1 MKLSQRLGQIDKLIT
16 RQYDHIWD
24 CCCDHGLL
32 GAKLLQRDAA
42 SNIHFVDMVD
52 DLMAEL
58 ERKLMRFFPQPV
70 SEQAVLS
77 PFLSESVISPSVI
90 SGPRI
95 SQTAQ
100 WQVHCIDVAT
110 LPLDNFN
117 QQATHLI
124 IIAGVGGEL
133 LIELVQ
139 TILSHHGDKALEFI
153 LCPVHHNYKVRS
165 RFIEMKLGLIQE
177 CLVKENN
184 RFYEIMH
191 LSSHADTPLSQV
203 GSQMWNFERLEDRE
217 YLQKT
222 ILHYQRMNSKAHNDD
237 LNEVIANYLRLEVD
251 HLKIIA

>member
-1 MKLSQRLGQIDKLIT
+1 MSVKLSQRLGQIDTLIT

-58 ERKLMRFFPQPV
+58 ERKLMRFFPQSV
-70 SEQAVLS
+70 SPQTTLT
-77 PFLSESVISPSVI
+77 PSVI
-90 SGPRI
+90 SG
-95 SQTAQ
+95 SAQ
-100 WQVHCIDVAT
+100 WLVHCIDVAQ
-110 LPLDNFN
+110 LPLDKFN
-117 QQATHLI
+117 QHATHLI

-133 LIELVQ
+133 LVELVQ
-139 TILSHHGDKALEFI
+139 TILSNHGDKSLEFI

-165 RFIEMKLGLIQE
+165 RLIEMKLGLIQE

-191 LSSHADTPLSQV
+191 LSSHVDIPLVKV
-203 GSQMWNFERLEDRE
+203 GSQMWNFEREEDRQ
-217 YLQKT
+217 YLAKT
-222 ILHYQRMNSKAHNDD
+222 ILHYQRMSQHSRSGD
-237 LNEVIANYLRLEVD
+237 LGKVMTDYQQLEINHASVSM
-251 HLKIIA
+251 A